1 MSDPRYTREEA
12 LLGPEAMDKLRRSR
26 VAVFGLGGVGSWAAE
41 ALARAGVGSLTLVDF
56 DTVSITNINRQ
67 LYALSSTVG
76 QYKAE
81 LAAAR
86 IRDICPETEAVPKVC
101 RYEEATREELLGPGY
116 DYIVDAIDLVSC
128 KLDLIQS
135 ALAGGIPILSCLGT
149 GNRLH
154 AEGFQVTDIAKTRD
168 DPLARVIRKELRQRG
183 ILHTQVLWA
192 PGETEKPAET
202 GEAAPEGRRS
212 IPGSVSW
219 VPAAA
224 GLKLAEHVVLSLISG
239 YFTGGAGCAKLPPGV
254 TADEKEVQ

>member
-1 MSDPRYTREEA
+1 MSDPRFTREEA
-12 LLGPEAMDKLRRSR
+12 LLGQKAMEKLRNSR

-41 ALARAGVGSLTLVDF
+41 ALARAGVGHLTLVDF
-56 DTVSITNINRQ
+56 DTVSITNVNRQ

-76 QYKAE
+76 QHKAE

-86 IRDICPETEAVPKVC
+86 IRDICPDTEAAAKVC

-135 ALAGGIPILSCLGT
+135 AQERRIPIISSMGT
-149 GNRLH
+149 GNRLR
-154 AEGFQVTDIAKTRD
+154 ADGFQVTDIAKTRD
-168 DPLARVIRKELRQRG
+168 DPLARVMRKELRQRG

-192 PGETEKPAET
+192 PGEAEKPART
-202 GEAAPEGRRS
+202 GEEPPAGRRS

-224 GLKLAEHVVLSLISG
+224 GLKLAEHVVLSLIR
-239 YFTGGAGCAKLPPGV
+239 
-254 TADEKEVQ
+254 DEP